1 MKKKLSF
8 TFFFIFGTLLTL
20 LTFLSQKVFYFL
32 KMCIGNL
39 TKNFEKRA
47 LMKPQKRI
55 DIIVIVV

>member
-1 MKKKLSF
+1 MQKKLF
-8 TFFFIFGTLLTL
+8 YVFFQIFGTLLTL
-20 LTFLSQKVFYFL
+20 LTFFL
-32 KMCIGNL
+32 KTFFLFSKMSIENL